1 MGHLFRASGE
11 NYTEWSSGFAS
22 YLTDYKQGSHGLSVA
37 VRCRIG
43 DLETIDLA
51 LLDTGAEW
59 SVISGDTATILGDRL
74 GPPSET
80 IQMSTRFG
88 TLLGALHRVNITLLA
103 EENCGYD
110 LTVEGS
116 VFVPE
121 DWAGPTVLGYR
132 GFMERVRI
140 ALDPGAILD
149 QQIFFFG
156 SVDR

>member
-1 MGHLFRASGE
+1 MGHLFRKSDR

-22 YLTDYKQGSHGLSVA
+22 YLTDYKQGCHGLSVA

-43 DLETIDLA
+43 DLEAIDLA

-59 SVISGDTATILGDRL
+59 SVISGDTATILGDQL

-80 IQMSTRFG
+80 IRMNTRLG
-88 TLLGALHRVNITLLA
+88 TFSGALHRVNITLLA

-116 VFVPE
+116 VFISE
-121 DWAGPTVLGYR
+121 NWDGPTVLGYR
-132 GFMERVRI
+132 GFMERIRI
-140 ALDPGAILD
+140 ALDPGVIRD